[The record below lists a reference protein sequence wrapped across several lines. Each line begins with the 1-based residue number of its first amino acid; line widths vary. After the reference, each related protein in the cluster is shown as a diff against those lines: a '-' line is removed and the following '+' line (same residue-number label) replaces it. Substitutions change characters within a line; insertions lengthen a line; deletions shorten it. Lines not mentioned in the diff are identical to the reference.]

1 MLDATELPNVVD
13 VDCAAVEVEV
23 GNAVVEVEV
32 EVEVG
37 NAVVEVEVEV
47 EVGNAVV
54 EVEVEVE
61 VGNAVVE
68 VEVEVGNAVVVDVLL
83 SPTQV
88 IGPKKLL
95 P

>member
-13 VDCAAVEVEV
+13 VDCAA
-23 GNAVVEVEV
+23 
-32 EVEVG
+32 
-37 NAVVEVEVEV
+37 VEV